1 MARAAR
7 SAPDLQFAPSLVK
20 VQSRQRSGA
29 GPIDV
34 STLSVSVLRRAAS
47 LGLEGA
53 ARRGRGRPPRTDG
66 QRAAHR
72 ARLIEAAM
80 GAVRTYGPDV
90 SIEDMADAAGVSKP
104 VLYSEFGG
112 KLGVVDAIAL
122 VLADGV
128 ERTVVASLAATG
140 VVDADGVISAIVA
153 ALISLIEDEPQLYGF
168 FVRSIRTSDRGF
180 LDNALVRVIHER
192 VALVVGY
199 LAPELPK
206 DELSILTDGVF
217 GFVFAVVESWLPTK
231 KPDRERLVR
240 TISAIIRA
248 GLMEAESVHP
258 NP

>member
-1 MARAAR
+1 MVRPSR
-7 SAPDLQFAPSLVK
+7 SFEVE
-20 VQSRQRSGA
+20 G
-29 GPIDV
+29 GP
-34 STLSVSVLRRAAS
+34 RRA
-47 LGLEGA
+47 
-53 ARRGRGRPPRTDG
+53 RGRPPRTDG

-72 ARLIEAAM
+72 ARLIEAAIE
-80 GAVRTYGPDV
+80 AVRAYGPDV

-122 VLADGV
+122 VLADDV
-128 ERTVVASLAATG
+128 ERTVISSLASTG
-140 VVDADGVISAIVA
+140 AFDADSVIGAIVA

-180 LDNALVRVIHER
+180 LDNALVRVVHER
-192 VALVVGY
+192 VALVVSY

-217 GFVFAVVESWLPTK
+217 GFVFGVVESWLPTK
-231 KPDRERLVR
+231 KPDRDQLVR

-248 GLMEAESVHP
+248 GLMEAASAQP
-258 NP
+258 TR